1 MNYRIIC
8 DLSHKEKLEEF
19 PEFSLGEDDY
29 EVEYIDKNEGPIDF
43 ETLEDFDILFIGN
56 IQHTEVGKKDKFS
69 QDELKAI
76 KRFIG
81 EGGGLLLT
89 SGNGGDRDVPMKK
102 GSIKVLYKITG
113 VRRFWNGII
122 QETPSNYLVN
132 KSNVHI
138 TDLFSHP
145 ITNGISDLILPNCTF
160 FTITEEDVDDIIVT
174 SEKAEFKYNIDDKN
188 GPIGPVPICVASKF
202 YNGRSVCIGSTD
214 WLTEDSDFGLDA
226 GDNLKFLSN
235 IIEWL
240 AFEK

>member
-1 MNYRIIC
+1 MSYRIIC

-29 EVEYIDKNEGPIDF
+29 EVDYIDKNEGPIDF

-56 IQHTEVGKKDKFS
+56 IQHTGDGKKDKFS
-69 QDELKAI
+69 QGELKAI
-76 KRFIG
+76 KKFIG
-81 EGGGLLLT
+81 EGGGLLVT
-89 SGNGGDRDVPMKK
+89 TGDGGDRDVSMKK
-102 GSIKVLYKITG
+102 GSLRVLYKVTG

-122 QETPSNYLVN
+122 QEVTPNYLVN
-132 KSNVHI
+132 KRNVHI
-138 TDLFSHP
+138 TELFNHP
-145 ITNGISDLILPNCTF
+145 IAKGISELILPNCTF
-160 FTITEEDVDDIIVT
+160 FTITEEDVEDIIIT
-174 SEKAEFKYNIDDKN
+174 SEKAEFKYYIDDKN

-202 YNGRSVCIGSTD
+202 YNGRSICIGSTD

-226 GDNLKFLSN
+226 GDNLKFLTN